1 MASKIGIISRPVD
14 QGTSGSGFS
23 LIHTLRA
30 LSALRAEWQDL
41 FELSLVHYH
50 PGSHHLY
57 QEFPEVV
64 VPRNPLRSAFRLEK
78 AGFALLHYNP
88 LTIFSPVFGFSG
100 RKVAMIH
107 GAEPDL
113 LPHLYSRT
121 HVWHDRLVVPFL
133 ARRIDRVITPSRT
146 TADYLEE
153 KMRLPRSPLVTYN
166 AVSELFPPPAPAK
179 RRALLEEKYGVTGPY
194 FFHLSKFS
202 ERKNPWTLL
211 EAFDRFL
218 REAPGSGPAAGPPG
232 KNPRAHRL
240 LIGGKGWDNP
250 EVLAFLRGRGIEES
264 VILAGFLSESD
275 VALLYSE
282 AAAFVFPSLIEG
294 FGMPN
299 LEAMAYGC
307 PVITS
312 DAFAVKEIVGDAA
325 LVMPDPLDVEDLAG
339 KMTRIVEDK
348 KLRQNLIK
356 RGHTRAGAFSWEKSA
371 RLLLNLY
378 AELLGVEER
387 WT

>member
-1 MASKIGIISRPVD
+1 MDKIGIISRPVD

-30 LSALRAEWQDL
+30 LGALRDEWEDL
-41 FELSLVHYH
+41 FEISLVHYLT
-50 PGSHHLY
+50 GTHHLY
-57 QEFPEVV
+57 REFPEVI
-64 VPRNPLRSAFRLEK
+64 VPRNPLRTARRLEK
-78 AGFALLHYNP
+78 SDFALLHYNP
-88 LTIFSPVFGFSG
+88 LTVFSPVFGFSG

-113 LPHLYSRT
+113 LPHLYSRP
-121 HVWHDRLVVPFL
+121 HVWHDRIVVPFL

-146 TADYLEE
+146 TASYLEA
-153 KMRLPRSPLVTYN
+153 KMRLPTPPLVTYN
-166 AVSELFPPPAPAK
+166 AVSELFPPPPEGK
-179 RRALLEEKYGVTGPY
+179 RRELLAQKYGITGPY

-202 ERKNPWTLL
+202 ERKNPWILL

-218 REAPGSGPAAGPPG
+218 REART
-232 KNPRAHRL
+232 PRAHRL
-240 LIGGKGWDNP
+240 LIGGKGWDNKAVD
-250 EVLAFLRGRGIEES
+250 EFVAGRGLTDN
-264 VILAGFLSESD
+264 VIRAGFLTEED

-282 AAAFVFPSLIEG
+282 AEAFVFPSLIEG

-307 PVITS
+307 PVITT
-312 DAFAVKEIVGDAA
+312 DAFAVKEVVDDAA
-325 LVMPDPLDVEDLAG
+325 LVLADPHDATGLAQMMG
-339 KMTRIVEDK
+339 RIVDDEGLRR
-348 KLRQNLIK
+348 KLVE
-356 RGHTRAGAFSWEKSA
+356 RGFRRAREFSWEKSA

-378 AELLGVEER
+378 AELLGIGRR

>member
-1 MASKIGIISRPVD
+1 MKSKIGIISRPVD

-30 LSALRAEWQDL
+30 LSALREEWEDL
-41 FELSLVHYH
+41 FELCLVHYH
-50 PGSHHLY
+50 PGTHHLY
-57 QEFPEVV
+57 QEFPEVI
-64 VPRNPLRSAFRLEK
+64 VPRNPLRSAYRLEK
-78 AGFALLHYNP
+78 AGFGLLHYNP
-88 LTIFSPVFGFSG
+88 LTVFSPVFGFSG
-100 RKVAMIH
+100 HKVAMIH

-113 LPHLYSRT
+113 LPHLYSKT
-121 HVWHDRLVVPFL
+121 HVWHDRLIVPFL

-146 TADYLEE
+146 TANYLEE

-166 AVSELFPPPAPAK
+166 AVSELFPPPPAAK
-179 RRALLEEKYGVTGPY
+179 RPELLAEKYGVTGPY

-202 ERKNPWTLL
+202 ERKNPWALL

-218 REAPGSGPAAGPPG
+218 RHAPESA
-232 KNPRAHRL
+232 PRSRTHRL
-240 LIGGKGWDNP
+240 LIGGKGWDNKAVD
-250 EVLAFLRGRGIEES
+250 EFVAERGLTDT
-264 VILAGFLSESD
+264 VIRAGFLTEED

-282 AAAFVFPSLIEG
+282 AEAFVFPSLIEG

-307 PVITS
+307 PVITT
-312 DAFAVKEIVGDAA
+312 DAFAVKEIVDDAA
-325 LVMPDPLDVEDLAG
+325 LVLSDPHDTAGLAEMMRRVVEDEG
-339 KMTRIVEDK
+339 
-348 KLRQNLIK
+348 LRRGLIE
-356 RGHTRAGAFSWEKSA
+356 RGLRRAREFSWEKSA

-378 AELLGVEER
+378 AELLGIERR